1 MSCVHWAI
9 PRGDDLYPAPFEE
22 LHTPPQTVYG
32 MGDPTVLSTP
42 CISIIGARRATPYG
56 LSIAQMG
63 ARVSAECGITVV
75 SGGAMGCDAA
85 AARAALLAGGKT
97 IVVSGCGADVVY
109 PSTSQDVYE
118 QAVQRGGAV
127 ISVERWGQ
135 GPRKYAFRK
144 RNTLIAALGKSLI
157 VTEAGIGSGTMSTA
171 DAAVELGRAVYAIP
185 GSIFSPNSSGTN
197 GLLAEGARVI
207 PDEKSLE
214 SAISLDYGVM
224 RFSQALERKDHGP
237 VLSALTA
244 SPMSPDEL
252 ARALNEEVL
261 TTLRT
266 LSDYEIRGLVTR
278 LPDGRYSPSE
288 SFLMSGG

>member
-1 MSCVHWAI
+1 MSYAHWCIA
-9 PRGDDLYPAPFEE
+9 RGEALYPPALEE
-22 LHTPPQTVYG
+22 LHTPPELVNG
-32 MGDPTVLSTP
+32 IGDPEVLQTP

-56 LSIAQMG
+56 LSIAAMA
-63 ARVSAECGITVV
+63 ARVSAECGVTVV

-97 IVVSGCGADVVY
+97 VVVSGCGADMVY
-109 PSTSQDVYE
+109 PASSQDVFDGAIE
-118 QAVQRGGAV
+118 RGGAV

-135 GPRKYAFRK
+135 GPRRYCFPK
-144 RNTLIAALGKSLI
+144 RNALIAALGKILI
-157 VTEAGIGSGTMSTA
+157 VTEAGSGSGTMSTA
-171 DAAVELGRAVYAIP
+171 DAAVDLGRTVYAIP

-207 PDEKSLE
+207 PDEKTLE
-214 SAISLDYGVM
+214 TAISLDYGVL
-224 RFSQALERKDHGP
+224 RFSDAATRKDRGP

-244 SPMSPDEL
+244 SPMRPEEL
-252 ARALNEEVL
+252 SRALNEDVL

-266 LSDYEIRGLVTR
+266 LSDYEIRGLVVR

-288 SFLMSGG
+288 DYYLGRG